1 MRLSVE
7 VGEAKYGGDGVGSI
21 DPEGNVDVEYTLI
34 CANNTISGQ
43 VRSDQIR
50 SDQIRSGQVR
60 SGQVRSDQMESYQ
73 QQRWRVPKSL
83 SETRQD

>member
-34 CANNTISGQ
+34 CANDTISGQ

-60 SGQVRSDQMESYQ
+60 WNRTSSSDGVSRRRLVRPGRTSRPS
-73 QQRWRVPKSL
+73 S
-83 SETRQD
+83 